1 MSDEQNGQ
9 DLPNEE
15 PREPTWSD
23 IREPELPKQFSSD
36 QDNVK
41 LGEEPPPE
49 FPVDSATSE
58 APVSAPA
65 DAAQAPVGDEPEP
78 APAPR
83 QPWAGELIQRL
94 NCVEELPVLTD
105 DIIKSLGSVALSNFE
120 AAELEVIRRGVYG
133 RIFAQQSGRIK
144 MVKAGA
150 PHRFMKVDMGE
161 KQTVLLTEEE
171 LNTVNNITS
180 YDKSLRVGFGFKL
193 FETDNWTNLPSNEQH
208 KIALTMAD
216 PKKSNDPIQRIRG
229 QLGLSTEGNAVLW
242 HSGLHLTIEGA
253 GVLDQLR
260 LETKLSD
267 EKISAARDSNGL
279 IYSASSVYLNRA
291 VADFV
296 LSYVTKS
303 TIGTVN
309 PEELKKVILIT
320 DLEPLTQAAAA
331 TIYPDGY
338 NLDRPCLTDFGGCG
352 HTVSRKVNLRRM
364 LFVRR
369 SQISNDQ
376 FSLMAKRSGR
386 VDIKTV
392 RGYQDSMRPEISR
405 YIDIGTGLRIKLRVP
420 TLAQYERQATA
431 WMEEMDNRARQV
443 MVSYAN
449 EADRQ
454 MFLQRA
460 NNIAM
465 VMAYAH
471 WIEAIVEED
480 VEAEN
485 GLRTV
490 LSRILDE
497 ADEDDLEKQYQAD
510 QDLDKLLESFADDGD
525 LTTAIA
531 NGIEKF
537 INDMTIATV
546 AVPKSQ
552 CPSCQKPLTGDSL
565 SKHPHLVSINPIEVF
580 FTLIHHRIQRAG
592 G

>member
-1 MSDEQNGQ
+1 MSDEPIGQ
-9 DLPNEE
+9 DLPAEK
-15 PREPTWSD
+15 PAEPTWSD
-23 IREPELPKQFSSD
+23 IQETVELPK
-36 QDNVK
+36 
-41 LGEEPPPE
+41 E

-58 APVSAPA
+58 APLDQPA
-65 DAAQAPVGDEPEP
+65 DAPTAPVGEDVAEPT
-78 APAPR
+78 PAPR
-83 QPWAGELIQRL
+83 EPWAGEIINRL
-94 NCVEELPVLTD
+94 NCVEELPIMSD
-105 DIIKSLGSVALSNFE
+105 EIIKTLGSVALSNFD

-144 MVKAGA
+144 MVKSGA
-150 PHRFMKVDMGE
+150 PHRFMKVDMAE

-180 YDKSLRVGFGFKL
+180 YGKSLRVGFGFKI
-193 FETDNWTNLPSNEQH
+193 FEGEDTWTNLPANEQH

-242 HSGLHLTIEGA
+242 HSGLHLTLEGA

-267 EKISAARDSNGL
+267 EKINAARDSNGL

-296 LSYVTKS
+296 LGYVTKS
-303 TIGTVN
+303 TIGTTN
-309 PEELKKVILIT
+309 AEELKKVILIT
-320 DLEPLTQAAAA
+320 DLEPLVQAAAA

-352 HTVSRKVNLRRM
+352 HTVSRKVSLRRM

-369 SQISNDQ
+369 SQITDSQ

-392 RGYQDSMRPEISR
+392 RAYQESMRPEVTR
-405 YIDIGTGLRIKLRVP
+405 YIDIGSGLRIKLRVP

-431 WMEEMDNRARQV
+431 WMDEMDNRARQV

-454 MFLQRA
+454 VFLQRA

-465 VMAYAH
+465 VMAYSH

-525 LTTAIA
+525 LTAAIA

-546 AVPKSQ
+546 AVPKST